1 MVLETLWGIGNNWT
15 AGSGRGSGCVR
26 PPCFSRIHCLRF
38 LVSHGRAASS
48 DPMSRPTG
56 ACLHAWRLGMATCT
70 IPAAAAP
77 RAHVGRHLPGIRQA
91 ARPALLLPSFSS
103 STLLCHRLP
112 PILPL
117 VLQLL
122 RVRANHAMAAS
133 AGTVYEADAEAV
145 VRRITPALDRAR
157 HKGQAGQYRRPS
169 WSPHA
174 LRSMSQCVS
183 CGQDV
188 DARGVFDGIPWC
200 WVERYEMLGW
210 VQLTLDR
217 LWFWVERSGMLG
229 SVDRLLVVVFGMVVI
244 VLACCKLG
252 TCLVKVA
259 SIVVIFIQIRCTMF
273 WFGLLTIPAQ

>member
-1 MVLETLWGIGNNWT
+1 
-15 AGSGRGSGCVR
+15 
-26 PPCFSRIHCLRF
+26 
-38 LVSHGRAASS
+38 
-48 DPMSRPTG
+48 MSRPTG
-56 ACLHAWRLGMATCT
+56 AWRLGMATCT
-70 IPAAAAP
+70 IPAAP
-77 RAHVGRHLPGIRQA
+77 RAHVGRLPGIRQA

-157 HKGQAGQYRRPS
+157 HKGQAGQYRRRPS

-174 LRSMSQCVS
+174 LCSMSQCVS
-183 CGQDV
+183 CGQAV

-200 WVERYEMLGW
+200 
-210 VQLTLDR
+210 
-217 LWFWVERSGMLG
+217 
-229 SVDRLLVVVFGMVVI
+229 
-244 VLACCKLG
+244 
-252 TCLVKVA
+252 
-259 SIVVIFIQIRCTMF
+259 
-273 WFGLLTIPAQ
+273 